1 MGALQV
7 CQWLPSV
14 RQTYVAPDRRLELIG
29 DVVMKVVM
37 LGSSSLF
44 QNVLLEEQRSCQSAA
59 ELHDR
64 QFNLKENGGLC
75 SMSQRRTR
83 KQPTSILFPHVA
95 LYVQHC
101 DNNLCRYKRLLVF
114 RNRKKTNLKELQM
127 CFTSAGVAAQ
137 SFEPLAEVAAN
148 CY

>member
-7 CQWLPSV
+7 RQWLPSV

-83 KQPTSILFPHVA
+83 KQPTSILFPHVFT
-95 LYVQHC
+95 HC
-101 DNNLCRYKRLLVF
+101 MYSTVITIYADTKGC
-114 RNRKKTNLKELQM
+114 
-127 CFTSAGVAAQ
+127 
-137 SFEPLAEVAAN
+137 
-148 CY
+148 